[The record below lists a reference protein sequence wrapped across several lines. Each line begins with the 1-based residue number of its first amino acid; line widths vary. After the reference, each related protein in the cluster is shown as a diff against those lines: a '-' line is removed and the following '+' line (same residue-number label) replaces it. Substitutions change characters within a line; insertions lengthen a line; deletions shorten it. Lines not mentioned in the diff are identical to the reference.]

1 VERIV
6 VRYDPEWPRVFEA
19 ERARLETVLSP
30 WLEGGIHHIG
40 STAVPGLAAK
50 PIIDMMA
57 GVHDVEEARAAFE
70 PLSSLGYQYRDHRP
84 EAHWFRKPEPGA
96 PLGAGATHHLHL
108 TEPESDIWRE
118 RLAFRDAL
126 RAEPALA
133 AEYQQWK
140 LRHATMPGPNAYTAC
155 KRPFVARVLAEAGIA
170 LKPDSER
177 LSSRLLKGGAS

>member
-1 VERIV
+1 MVDRIV
-6 VRYDPEWPRVFEA
+6 VPYDPEWPRLFEA
-19 ERARLETVLSP
+19 ERARLETVLAP
-30 WLEGGIHHIG
+30 WLERGIHHIG

-57 GVHDVEEARAAFE
+57 AVRDLEEARAAFE
-70 PLSSLGYQYRDHRP
+70 RLYSLGYRYREHRP
-84 EAHWFRKPEPGA
+84 EAHCFWKPEPDA
-96 PLGAGATHHLHL
+96 PLGATHHLHL

-140 LRHATMPGPNAYTAC
+140 LRHATRLGPNAYTAG
-155 KRPFVARVLAEAGIA
+155 KRPFVARVLVDAGID

-177 LSSRLLKGGAS
+177 LSGGLLKERGS